1 MNIFKRWD
9 SERVL
14 LAAAGPVIALVV
26 AFALTSIVLAAS
38 GENPFEPFSIMFEQ
52 ATFSDVQVLIINDA
66 AGLYIGALAV
76 AVGFRMN
83 LFNIGVEGQYRLA
96 ACVTAIVGAH
106 IAFPAFLQIP
116 LLILSAAVTGA
127 IWSGIAGVL
136 KVTRGVSEVVSTIM
150 LNSIA
155 ASVIS
160 YLTLEDAFGVAV
172 GNNRTTGEMDK
183 AGWFPGIDMGEG
195 VGTIYGFVIVG
206 VALGVIYWL
215 MLNRT
220 RFGFDLRAS
229 GASESAAAASGVSA
243 KKMVLTAMLL
253 SGAIAGL
260 AGLPTLLGS
269 THTFSDSFPASLGFN
284 AITVALLGRN
294 SPAGMALASLLLSW
308 LFNAADPLDLQGYSS
323 EIATIMQG
331 LIVIAVVVSYESVR
345 VWGTRRQ
352 QQRVGAE
359 LAAGHVLGTTDSD
372 SDDTNDT
379 KKEVA
384 AR

>member
-1 MNIFKRWD
+1 MNTLKRWD

-14 LAAAGPVIALVV
+14 LAVAGPVIALVV
-26 AFALTSIVLAAS
+26 AFALTAVVLVAS
-38 GENPFEPFSIMFEQ
+38 GENPVEPFSIMFEQ

-66 AGLYIGALAV
+66 AGLYVGALAV
-76 AVGFRMN
+76 AIGFRMN

-96 ACVTAIVGAH
+96 ACVAAIVGAH

-116 LLILSAAVTGA
+116 LLILSAALTGA
-127 IWSGIAGVL
+127 IWSGIAGIL

-155 ASVIS
+155 ASVIA

-183 AGWFPGIDMGEG
+183 AGWFPGINMGDA
-195 VGTIYGFVIVG
+195 VGTVYGFVFVAI
-206 VALGVIYWL
+206 ALGIVYWV

-229 GASESAAAASGVSA
+229 GASDTAAAASGVSA
-243 KKMVLTAMLL
+243 KRMVLTAMLL
-253 SGAIAGL
+253 SGAVAGL

-269 THTFSDSFPASLGFN
+269 THTFSDSFPAALGFN

-294 SPAGMALASLLLSW
+294 SPVGMALASLLLSW

-331 LIVIAVVVSYESVR
+331 LIVIAVVVSYEAVR

-359 LAAGHVLGTTDSD
+359 LAAGHVLTAASD
-372 SDDTNDT
+372 NND
-379 KKEVA
+379 KKPEVA